1 MNKIATIAGLAV
13 AASAMTANAETLLI
27 VDLGTTNSITISAT
41 DGLASAS
48 VSGSDFTG
56 ALLADFFGTTAGT
69 NFLDSFGSG
78 DLTYASGASDGSPG
92 LFRGTGSAGLN
103 VWSLGGTGDFTAGS
117 QGFTGSATWS
127 VDAGIYAEMLAG
139 NTSGDI
145 YAPAD
150 TDDDIGGGAVLVG
163 QWNIIPAPS
172 SLALLGMGGLVAGRR
187 RR

>member
-41 DGLASAS
+41 DGLSSAS

-56 ALLADFFGTTAGT
+56 ALLADFFGSTAGM
-69 NFLDSFGSG
+69 NFLDSFGVG

-92 LFRGTGSAGLN
+92 LFRATGSAGLN
-103 VWSLGGTGDFTAGS
+103 VWSLGGTGDFTAGA
-117 QGFTGSATWS
+117 QGFTGSATWA
-127 VDAGIYAEMLAG
+127 VDAGVYAEMLAG

-150 TDDDIGGGAVLVG
+150 SDDDIGAATLVG